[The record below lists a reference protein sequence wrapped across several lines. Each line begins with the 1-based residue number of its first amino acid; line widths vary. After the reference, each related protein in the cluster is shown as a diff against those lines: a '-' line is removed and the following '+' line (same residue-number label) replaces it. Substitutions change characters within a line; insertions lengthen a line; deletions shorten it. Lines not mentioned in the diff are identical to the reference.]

1 MAGELTV
8 VNSQVPAEI
17 GELVNFVKLGR
28 EQLKIARD
36 GLKMVDKMN
45 LENEKRTA
53 ALRQVQELS
62 EQLIDAE
69 MKLGA
74 IMATLP
80 TAPGARTDLDEPED
94 SAVPRTKQAILKLA
108 GFSVKT
114 AQRFE
119 MLAAHPEIVEKMKV
133 EAHVNGT
140 VLSRT
145 AVLRAINEEENPS
158 IDKKHIALTGS
169 YYIDAI
175 KVFSGRDDDYKE
187 ENSGIIKLVRPFDEE
202 EVLSQEWN
210 KHLLLVLPYQDI
222 EPYVQKLCD
231 SFESIPSAI
240 VIMPVKTN
248 QQSFRDLI
256 SIANAV
262 VFNEGEML
270 FSDTTER
277 KDRRSVGVSTKEP
290 YAFIYIGPN
299 KERFF
304 RYFRKYGWGI
314 TIGKVLIEKEL
325 RYNEQINALPDVK
338 KK

>member
-1 MAGELTV
+1 MADELQV
-8 VNSQVPAEI
+8 VNNQLPAEI
-17 GELVNFVKLGR
+17 GQLVNFVKLGR

-36 GLKMVDKMN
+36 GLKMVNKMN

-119 MLAAHPEIVEKMKV
+119 MLAAHPEIVEKLKV

-145 AVLRAINEEENPS
+145 AVLRAINEEETPS
-158 IDKKHIALTGS
+158 FDKKHVALTGT
-169 YYIDAI
+169 YYMNAI

-210 KHLLLVLPYQDI
+210 KQLLLVLPYQDI

-231 SFESIPSAI
+231 SFESIPSAKACGARFY
-240 VIMPVKTN
+240 P
-248 QQSFRDLI
+248 
-256 SIANAV
+256 
-262 VFNEGEML
+262 
-270 FSDTTER
+270 
-277 KDRRSVGVSTKEP
+277 RRSKNRSGQAGGDPGGVPRGVRSVAEAVFPAGRLKQSKRQS
-290 YAFIYIGPN
+290 N
-299 KERFF
+299 R
-304 RYFRKYGWGI
+304 R
-314 TIGKVLIEKEL
+314 LH
-325 RYNEQINALPDVK
+325 EQAK
-338 KK
+338 KSENSPE